1 MVVGGLA
8 SETTIHN
15 VLHITFFRFLLIHP
29 PFLYTVFFFQFNHLG
44 APQLLPLKAH
54 HICPHIFLLC

>member
-8 SETTIHN
+8 SKTTIHN
-15 VLHITFFRFLLIHP
+15 VHITFFRFLLLHP

-44 APQLLPLKAH
+44 APQFLPLKAH
-54 HICPHIFLLC
+54 VICPHIFLLC